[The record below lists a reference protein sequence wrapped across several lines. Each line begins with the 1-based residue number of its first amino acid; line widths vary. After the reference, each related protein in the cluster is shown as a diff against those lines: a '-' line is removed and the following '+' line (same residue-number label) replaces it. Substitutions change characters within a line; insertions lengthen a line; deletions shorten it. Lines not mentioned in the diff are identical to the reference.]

1 MTNATRKCMYKAR
14 IWLVVDLANEHNI
27 RPEILRG
34 RFKACKETAIYEG
47 IEIPVVTDFELRAVQ
62 SFGAGSLSVNTLNKK
77 WLSKPLVKSKKMI
90 NYEIRPTDLRPV
102 ITGIKC
108 DSLGGDGGE
117 ITLYEVNDD

>member
-1 MTNATRKCMYKAR
+1 MYKAR

-62 SFGAGSLSVNTLNKK
+62 SFGAGSLGVNTLNKK
-77 WLSKPLVKSKKMI
+77 WLSKPLMARDPLWAVFFALISLTFWMLGKQWMAV
-90 NYEIRPTDLRPV
+90 YER
-102 ITGIKC
+102 
-108 DSLGGDGGE
+108 GD
-117 ITLYEVNDD
+117 

>member
-1 MTNATRKCMYKAR
+1 MYKAK

-47 IEIPVVTDFELRAVQ
+47 IEIPVVTDFELRPVQ
-62 SFGAGSLSVNTLNKK
+62 SFGAGSLSVNVLSKK

-90 NYEIRPTDLRPV
+90 IYGIRPTDLRPA